1 MDNRIRVAVVDDHP
15 LYRDGVVSALESE
28 PDIEVVA
35 QGETALEALHL
46 ARDKVPDILLLGVN
60 EAWVGVNG
68 IAKIAQQWPSTKIAV
83 LAAMDDE
90 DQVRSAL
97 KKGARGYLL
106 KETSSSELISAIR
119 LIGKGQSYVSSSLAA
134 RLITPRRADEGVAT
148 EAILGRFPELSHRE
162 EQVLDLLR
170 QGLSNRLIGDKLG
183 LTEKTIKGYVT
194 VIMEKLQVTNRLEA
208 AMMAAGRT
216 ARGQPM
222 PPQDP
227 GELC

>member
-1 MDNRIRVAVVDDHP
+1 MDNRIRVAVADDHP

-60 EAWVGVNG
+60 EAWAGVNG

-90 DQVRSAL
+90 DQVRNAL

>member
-1 MDNRIRVAVVDDHP
+1 MYNRIRVAVADDHP

-28 PDIEVVA
+28 PDIEVIA
-35 QGETALEALHL
+35 QGETAVEALHL

-68 IAKIAQQWPSTKIAV
+68 IAKLAQQWPLTKIAV

-90 DQVRSAL
+90 DQVRNAL
-97 KKGARGYLL
+97 KKGARGYLV

-119 LIGKGQSYVSSSLAA
+119 LISKGQSYVSPSLAA
-134 RLITPRRADEGVAT
+134 RLITPRRADDGVAS

-183 LTEKTIKGYVT
+183 LSEKTIKGYVT
-194 VIMEKLQVTNRLEA
+194 VIMEKLQVTNRLEV

-216 ARGQPM
+216 ARSQPM

-227 GELC
+227 GELS

>member
-1 MDNRIRVAVVDDHP
+1 MDNKIRVAIADDHP

-28 PDIEVVA
+28 SDIEVVA
-35 QGETALEALHL
+35 QGESALEALHL
-46 ARDKVPDILLLGVN
+46 ARDQVPDILLLGVN
-60 EAWVGVNG
+60 VAWVGLNT
-68 IAKIAQQWPSTKIAV
+68 IAKIAQQFPSIKIAV

-97 KKGARGYLL
+97 RKGARGYLS
-106 KETSSSELISAIR
+106 KETSRSELMSAVR
-119 LIGKGQSYVSSSLAA
+119 LVSKGQSYVSPSLAA
-134 RLITPRRADEGVAT
+134 RLIAPRRADGA
-148 EAILGRFPELSHRE
+148 ASDGSMGRFPELSHRE

-194 VIMEKLQVTNRLEA
+194 LIMEKLQVTNRLEA

-216 ARGQPM
+216 TGSQPVL
-222 PPQDP
+222 QRDP

>member
-1 MDNRIRVAVVDDHP
+1 MAVADDHP

-60 EAWVGVNG
+60 EAWAGVNG

-90 DQVRSAL
+90 DQVRNAL

>member
-1 MDNRIRVAVVDDHP
+1 MDNRIRVAVADDHP

-28 PDIEVVA
+28 PDIEVIA

-68 IAKIAQQWPSTKIAV
+68 IAKIAQQWPLTKIAV
-83 LAAMDDE
+83 LAATDDE
-90 DQVRSAL
+90 DQVRNAL

-119 LIGKGQSYVSSSLAA
+119 LISKGQSYVSPSLAA
-134 RLITPRRADEGVAT
+134 RLITPRRADDGVAS

-183 LTEKTIKGYVT
+183 LSEKTIKGYVT

-216 ARGQPM
+216 ARSQPM

-227 GELC
+227 GELS

>member
-1 MDNRIRVAVVDDHP
+1 MAVVDDHP